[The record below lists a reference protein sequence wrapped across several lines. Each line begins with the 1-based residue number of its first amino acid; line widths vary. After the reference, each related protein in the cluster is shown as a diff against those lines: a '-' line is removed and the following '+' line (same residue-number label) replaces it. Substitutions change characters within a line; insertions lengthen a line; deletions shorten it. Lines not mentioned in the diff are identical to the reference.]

1 MHKLREKYLYKIMLN
16 FRLTKCW
23 GYGIMEMP
31 RVWVVD
37 ARLGKLVKKSP
48 QKYGAISNYSTLIKL
63 SFGSFQGL
71 ALFTD

>member
-1 MHKLREKYLYKIMLN
+1 MPKLWEKYLYKIISD
-16 FRLTKCW
+16 FHLTKYW
-23 GYGIMEMP
+23 GRGIMEKP
-31 RVWVVD
+31 HVWAVD
-37 ARLGKLVKKSP
+37 VRARKSVKKSP

>member
-1 MHKLREKYLYKIMLN
+1 MHKLWEKYLYKIMLD

-23 GYGIMEMP
+23 GYVIMEMS
-31 RVWVVD
+31 RVWAVD
-37 ARLGKLVKKSP
+37 ARAGKSVKKSP
-48 QKYGAISNYSTLIKL
+48 QNYGAISNYSTLIKL